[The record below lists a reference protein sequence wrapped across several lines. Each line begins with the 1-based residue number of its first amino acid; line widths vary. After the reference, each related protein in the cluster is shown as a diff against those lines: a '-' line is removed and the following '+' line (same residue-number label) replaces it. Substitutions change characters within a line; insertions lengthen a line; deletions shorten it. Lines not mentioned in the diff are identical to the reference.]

1 MTEKVNLC
9 GQEVSIDGYLKNK
22 LDNIKII
29 LEKNW
34 DALIIID
41 GKERSG
47 KSTLGLTTATYL
59 YPSFNQNNIAVD
71 SEDAVRKL
79 EILPNKSV
87 LMLDE
92 GSMIFSSKDAMSK
105 AQKKIIKILNVIGQK
120 NMVFIIVLPSFFDLN
135 RWIATDRARFL
146 LHAYTDHALTRGR
159 FSYFG
164 TKKLKKLY
172 ELGKKNY
179 GSYASPEADFI
190 GRYVDFKPSW
200 YEEYLKVKQATLISV
215 LKGEEKEM
223 GKHTLQ
229 RNALFKLICDNE
241 WATQQDISDYLE
253 EFNISLAQNT
263 ISESIKIINRVK
275 NKSIGYQLS

>member
-1 MTEKVNLC
+1 MTEKVDLA
-9 GQEVSIDGYLKNK
+9 GQKVSIDGYLKQK

-29 LEKNW
+29 LQKNW
-34 DALIIID
+34 DALIILD

-47 KSTLGLTTATYL
+47 KSTLGITAATYL
-59 YPSFNQNNIAVD
+59 YPEFNQNNIAVD

-79 EILPNKSV
+79 ENLPNKSV

-92 GSMIFSSKDAMSK
+92 GSMIFSSKDAMSR

-135 RWIATDRARFL
+135 KWIATDRARFL
-146 LHAYTDHALTRGR
+146 LHVYSDTNLTRGR

-164 TKKLKKLY
+164 TRKLKKLY

-179 GSYASPEADFI
+179 GSYSSPEADFI
-190 GRYVDFKPSW
+190 GKFVDFRPSW
-200 YEEYLKVKQATLISV
+200 YKEYLKVKQATLIAV
-215 LKGEEKEM
+215 LKGEEKET

-229 RNALFKLICDNE
+229 RNAMFKFVCDNN
-241 WATQQDISDYLE
+241 WATQQEISDYLK
-253 EFNISLAQNT
+253 EFNIDLAQNT
-263 ISESIKIINRVK
+263 ISESINIY
-275 NKSIGYQLS
+275 GYKPLVIYNH